1 MGSGQAT
8 STRVTSAVRRPNA
21 TQSSSSV
28 LAARRLIA
36 QRLRELRLD
45 AGLSARALAAAAGW
59 HESKSSR
66 IENAKTP
73 PSDDDLR
80 AWCGACGADGEVEE
94 LIAASRQADEMYVEW
109 RRVHR
114 AGLRRTQESGIAR
127 YEATRH
133 FRVYCSH
140 VVPGLLQT
148 AAYARA
154 LLASVA
160 AFRGLPDDSEAAAQ
174 ARLTRSRVLHEGDHR
189 FAILMEESVLR
200 YRIGDAD
207 VMSGQLD
214 HLLTV
219 MALPRV
225 SLGVIPQTE
234 SRRLWPVEAFHIFDD
249 RAVKVEL
256 LTASVNVTQPRE
268 IAQYAKGFDEL
279 AAMARY
285 GRHAHD
291 LIAQAHAGLT

>member
-1 MGSGQAT
+1 M
-8 STRVTSAVRRPNA
+8 
-21 TQSSSSV
+21 

-66 IENAKTP
+66 IENAKTV
-73 PSDDDLR
+73 PSDADLR
-80 AWCGACGADGEVEE
+80 AWCGACGAEGEIEE
-94 LIAASRQADEMYVEW
+94 LIAAARQADEMYVEW

-148 AAYARA
+148 ADYARA

-160 AFRGLPDDSEAAAQ
+160 AFRGLPDDSEAAAE

-189 FAILMEESVLR
+189 FAILMEESVLH
-200 YRIGDAD
+200 YRIGDAAI
-207 VMSGQLD
+207 MAGQLD
-214 HLLTV
+214 HLVAV

-249 RAVKVEL
+249 TAVKVEL
-256 LTASVNVTQPRE
+256 LTASVNVIQPRE

-279 AAMARY
+279 AGMARY
-285 GRHAHD
+285 GRHAQELITVARQD
-291 LIAQAHAGLT
+291 LA